1 MNNLEYLKSGGVEVE
16 KALELWGY
24 EESYQSALKE
34 YMDSLPKKV
43 ADLTE
48 FLKAQDFENYAILVH
63 GMKSEGRYLGFM
75 KQAEVFFE
83 HEQKAKEQNKE
94 FLEIHFTNLR
104 KTVNQI
110 IQMIKE
116 YFQEQKNLLIADD
129 SNIILNFIE
138 KNVKEDY
145 NVLKAEDG
153 RIALELLKE
162 HQIYGILLDLNMPN
176 LNGFEVLDYL
186 KEHQLLHELPVIVIT
201 GDDDTNTINKAFSY
215 PIINILKKPFNDTNI
230 KSALESIK
238 NFYNQNS
245 Y

>member
-1 MNNLEYLKSGGVEVE
+1 
-16 KALELWGY
+16 
-24 EESYQSALKE
+24 
-34 YMDSLPKKV
+34 
-43 ADLTE
+43 
-48 FLKAQDFENYAILVH
+48 
-63 GMKSEGRYLGFM
+63 
-75 KQAEVFFE
+75 
-83 HEQKAKEQNKE
+83 
-94 FLEIHFTNLR
+94 
-104 KTVNQI
+104 
-110 IQMIKE
+110 MIKE